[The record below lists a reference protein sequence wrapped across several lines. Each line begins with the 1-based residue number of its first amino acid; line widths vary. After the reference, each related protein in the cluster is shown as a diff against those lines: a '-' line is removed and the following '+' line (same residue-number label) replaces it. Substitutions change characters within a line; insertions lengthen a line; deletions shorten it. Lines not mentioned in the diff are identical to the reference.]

1 MNLAPAT
8 SDPRAA
14 RRTSC
19 LGTFVLVLVLWSFS
33 VVALAAYL
41 VSRSAIVRQVRLAWW
56 AVFLAAAALLAVE
69 IAVFQ
74 AIGAGLPD
82 LLRLHIH
89 PWWLLA
95 HGYGIGSLV
104 TWPLTIFACQAPL
117 GIPVGVLLGS
127 ASVGRG
133 ERLAAGAEWSPYSQR
148 QALVREVHA
157 VRQVA
162 RATRRHH
169 DPTNPALAPA
179 LGIAYPGGDLYP
191 WLRQR
196 GRTIEVVI
204 PAREQRLAMAV
215 LGIPGSGKTVTL
227 LRRVWIAARAGM
239 RVVFLDCKGTDPGL
253 AWQVTCAYRL
263 ANPGAIVGFW
273 PTQPL
278 DLWRGDGMAIA
289 NRLLAVEDW
298 ASEGG
303 GLYYRRMA
311 TLALQLAC
319 TPPSGPPQNSPDFL
333 RRLDV
338 RKLQQLWRGD
348 QTAQADLEQLAADP
362 QVLAGVRGRYSAFFR
377 SLAGTADGCWGLEDV
392 DLAVLT
398 IPTIASRTDADA
410 AVRLVLEDLGHFA
423 TKRKARVG
431 DDVLLVLDEFSAV
444 QGGTDQAIHLAERL
458 RDVGVPV
465 IFGAQS
471 PEGLGDERQQWRL
484 LHTIGGGLV
493 LHQTPNPDLL
503 VELAG
508 TVRAPEQAW
517 QLDPWGPAG
526 QARVHMADRPRVDP
540 NQVRQLHPGEAF
552 LIQGG
557 RAVKLSVLQAPV
569 PAQVQEEAS
578 ALRAAAMDAA
588 EPVYVAEGI
597 VGAPAQVERWQPNLQ
612 ALDQPDRPAPLLA
625 LAAPSDD
632 GHTTEPVGVPAL
644 PATPRPR
651 ILLALRRAVADRDQ
665 ATIAA
670 VIQTGQRE
678 QPGWDP
684 TADLD
689 QRHAL
694 GRWRRWRRQ
703 PAFLRFLVRVAHLG
717 RVRHG

>member
-1 MNLAPAT
+1 MNVAPST

-19 LGTFVLVLVLWSFS
+19 LGTFLLVVVLWSFS
-33 VVALAAYL
+33 VIALAAYL
-41 VSRSAIVRQVRLAWW
+41 IARSAIVRQVRFAWW
-56 AVFLAAAALLAVE
+56 TVFLAAAALLAVE
-69 IAVFQ
+69 V
-74 AIGAGLPD
+74 AIFEATGDGLAD
-82 LLRLHIH
+82 LLRLHVH
-89 PWWLLA
+89 PWLLLL
-95 HGYGIGSLV
+95 HGYRIGSLV
-104 TWPLTIFACQAPL
+104 TWPLLVFACQAPL
-117 GIPVGVLLGS
+117 GIPVGAMVGAL
-127 ASVGRG
+127 SVARG
-133 ERLAAGAEWSPYSQR
+133 ERLAAGADWSPYSQR
-148 QALVREVHA
+148 QTLVAEVHA

-169 DPTNPALAPA
+169 EPTNPAHTPA

-191 WLRQR
+191 WLRKR
-196 GRTIEVVI
+196 GRVIEVVI
-204 PAREQRLAMAV
+204 PEREQRLAMAV

-227 LRRVWIAARAGM
+227 LRRVWIAARSGM
-239 RVVFLDCKGTDPGL
+239 RVVFVDCKGTDPGL

-278 DLWRGDGMAIA
+278 DLWRGDGMSIA

-319 TPPSGPPQNSPDFL
+319 TPPSGPPRNSADFL
-333 RRLDV
+333 RRLDHK
-338 RKLQQLWRGD
+338 KLQQLWRGD
-348 QTAQADLEQLAADP
+348 LTAQADLEQLAADP

-377 SLAGTADGCWGLEDV
+377 SLAGTADGRWGLEDV

-423 TKRKARVG
+423 TRRKARVG

-444 QGGTDQAIHLAERL
+444 EGGTDQAIHLAERL

-484 LHTIGGGLV
+484 LLTIGGGLV
-493 LHQTPNPDLL
+493 LHQTPNPDIL
-503 VELAG
+503 VQLAG
-508 TVRAPEQAW
+508 TVRSPEQAW
-517 QLDPWGPAG
+517 QLDGWGPAG
-526 QARVHMADRPRVDP
+526 EARVHMEERPRVDS

-552 LIQGG
+552 VIQAG

-569 PAQVQEEAS
+569 PAQIQEEAS
-578 ALRAAAMDAA
+578 ALRAAAMSAA

-597 VGAPAQVERWQPNLQ
+597 VGAPPQVELWQPNRQ
-612 ALDQPDRPAPLLA
+612 ALNEPDQPTLLA
-625 LAAPSDD
+625 LAAPGDD
-632 GHTTEPVGVPAL
+632 GQTTAPVEVPAL

-651 ILLALRRAVADRDQ
+651 ILLALRRAVAAHDQ

-670 VIQTGQRE
+670 IIQTGQRE
-678 QPGWDP
+678 QPDWNP
-684 TADLD
+684 AEELA
-689 QRHAL
+689 RRSAL
-694 GRWRRWRRQ
+694 GRWRRWRRR
-703 PAFLRFLVRVAHLG
+703 PSFPRWLARVTHLG
-717 RVRHG
+717 QVRHG